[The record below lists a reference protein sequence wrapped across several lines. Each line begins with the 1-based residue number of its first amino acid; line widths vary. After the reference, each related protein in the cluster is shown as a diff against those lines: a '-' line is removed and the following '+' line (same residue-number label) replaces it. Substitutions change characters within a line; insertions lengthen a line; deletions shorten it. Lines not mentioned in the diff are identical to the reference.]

1 MKKNNLLLSVFSLLL
16 TCSGCGNTP
25 NPTINPSPDSSGSG
39 GVSVEPTVQP
49 TIEPTVDSTTQPTME
64 PTVEP
69 TVGTT
74 TEPSGELYFD
84 TSKRVEITFYHTMNQ
99 YLKEILDYNISMFN
113 QIYPNIIVTNVS
125 AGDYDG
131 VEDQLVTSISAG
143 KQVCDMAYCY
153 PDHVALYNKANA
165 VLTLDKYIND
175 SVYGFTDEQI
185 EDFVDA
191 YWEEGKSFGDGQM
204 YSLPLS
210 KSTEVMYYDMDFF
223 AEHNLQVPD
232 HWFATTTN
240 VDDDKTSM
248 EYVCKYIKSVKPND
262 YALGYDSSSNL
273 FITLC
278 EQYGSGYTSAT
289 GEHYLFDNE
298 TNRDFVTRLA
308 DWYKKGYF
316 TTKGIYGQYTSN
328 LFKNQDATSSRCYMS
343 IGSSAGASN
352 QVPDGYVY
360 EVGVAKIP
368 QVNPNDGKVISQ
380 GPNVCIFKN
389 KDEQKNMACWLLLR
403 YLTTSIDFQAE
414 FSMQSGYAPVIESVY
429 DNDIYLEFL
438 DCQNGYDF
446 ITARANMVAL
456 EQEDWYYT
464 SPAFVG
470 SSQARDAVG
479 SLLDSVLQGTQTVD
493 EAFKTALNE
502 LKSS

>member
-1 MKKNNLLLSVFSLLL
+1 MKKNSLFISVFSLLL
-16 TCSGCGNTP
+16 TCAGCGNTQD
-25 NPTINPSPDSSGSG
+25 PTINTSPDSSESG
-39 GVSVEPTVQP
+39 GVTVEPTVQSSA
-49 TIEPTVDSTTQPTME
+49 DS
-64 PTVEP
+64 TVEP
-69 TVGTT
+69 TQQPTDKPSTDTSVDL
-74 TEPSGELYFD
+74 SGELFFD
-84 TSKRVEITFYHTMNQ
+84 TSKTVEITFYHTMNQ
-99 YLKEILDYNISMFN
+99 YLKEILDYNIQRFN
-113 QIYPNIIVTNVS
+113 EIYPNIIVTNVS

-165 VLTLDKYIND
+165 VLTLDKYMND
-175 SVYGFTDEQI
+175 PIYGFTDDQI

-191 YWEEGKSFGDGQM
+191 YWEEGKSFGDGKM

-223 AEHNLQVPD
+223 AEHDLEVPD
-232 HWFATTTN
+232 HWFATTAN

-248 EYVCKYIKSVKPND
+248 EYVCKYIKSIKPGD

-298 TNRDFVTRLA
+298 VNREFVTKLA

-328 LFKNQDATSSRCYMS
+328 LFKNQDATSARCYMS

-368 QVNPNDGKVISQ
+368 QVNPDEGKVISQ
-380 GPNVCIFKN
+380 GPNVCIFEN

-429 DNDIYLEFL
+429 ENEIYLEFL
-438 DCQNGYDF
+438 YAQNGYDF

-470 SSQARDAVG
+470 SSQARDVVG
-479 SLLDSVLQGTQTVD
+479 SLLDSVLQGNQTVD

-502 LKSS
+502 LQSS

>member
-1 MKKNNLLLSVFSLLL
+1 MKKNSLFISVFSLLL
-16 TCSGCGNTP
+16 TCAGCGNTQ
-25 NPTINPSPDSSGSG
+25 NPTPTPTPDSVPPVSG
-39 GVSVEPTVQP
+39 VESVEPTVA
-49 TIEPTVDSTTQPTME
+49 

-69 TVGTT
+69 TVDVSVDQNTNL
-74 TEPSGELYFD
+74 SFD
-84 TSKRVEITFYHTMNQ
+84 TSKTVEITFYHTMNQ
-99 YLKEILDYNISMFN
+99 YLKEILDYNIQRFN
-113 QIYPNIIVTNVS
+113 EIYPNIIVTNVS

-165 VLTLDKYIND
+165 VLTLDKYMND
-175 SVYGFTDEQI
+175 PTYGFTSEQI
-185 EDFVDA
+185 DDFVDA
-191 YWEEGKSFGDGQM
+191 YWDEGKSFGDGQM

-210 KSTEVMYYDMDFF
+210 KSTEVMYYDIDFF
-223 AEHNLQVPD
+223 AQHNLQVPD
-232 HWFATTTN
+232 HWFATTEN
-240 VDDDKTSM
+240 VDDDKSSM
-248 EYVCKYIKSVKPND
+248 EYVCKYIKSVRPGD
-262 YALGYDSSSNL
+262 YALGYDSSSNF

-278 EQYGSGYTSAT
+278 EQLGSGYTSAT

-298 TNRDFVTRLA
+298 TNRGFVEKLA
-308 DWYKKGYF
+308 EWYKKGYF

-328 LFKNQDATSSRCYMS
+328 LFKNQDETAARCYMS

-352 QVPDGYVY
+352 QVPDGYVF

-368 QVNPNDGKVISQ
+368 QVNPDNGKVISQ

-403 YLTTSIDFQAE
+403 YLTTSVDFQAE

-429 DNDIYLEFL
+429 ENDIYLEFL
-438 DCQNGYDF
+438 DNANGTEF
-446 ITARANMVAL
+446 ITARANQVAL

-470 SSQARDAVG
+470 SSMARDVVG
-479 SLLDSVLQGTQTVD
+479 SLLDSVLQGNQTID
-493 EAFKTALNE
+493 EAFKSALNE